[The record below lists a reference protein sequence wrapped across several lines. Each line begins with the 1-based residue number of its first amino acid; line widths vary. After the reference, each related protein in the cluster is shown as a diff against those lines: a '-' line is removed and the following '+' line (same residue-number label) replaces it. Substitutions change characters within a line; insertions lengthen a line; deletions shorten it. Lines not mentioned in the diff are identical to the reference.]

1 MKVLIATTYIYKK
14 EWPEFT
20 RNRTGF
26 GIMVNDIF
34 ESVSEEADT
43 YLLSQVITEG
53 HGNVLKHT
61 WGDVFRNAR
70 IKDWGKGFKYF
81 FGYQQGLK
89 SRIKYFY
96 YALNSGSI
104 RKAIRTIKPDV
115 VHIQGIGAQIKPF
128 IDVCEEEK
136 VPYIV
141 TLHGLIGL
149 DETVQAAAWDKQ
161 MEKDFLIEADKKG
174 IPVTVIST
182 GMKRRIEKNYLGH
195 EASNITVVCNGTR
208 IPFDEK
214 LIGLEQI
221 DLRKEFGLT
230 DEKII
235 VAIGSLCERKNQ
247 IQTVRAMKRVKTPC
261 HLFLCGGDAS
271 NGAIQKAVEEAGLN
285 DRVHLLGFLPRE
297 KVDQVLGQA
306 DLNVVASKDEGFG
319 LSIIE
324 AYCHGIPTVT
334 FADLDAVPDLFDDRA
349 MVTVGDRN
357 DKALATGIENGLDK
371 AWDRGWIREFAKTFS
386 LQKLAEQYKSE
397 YRDALT
403 GGGVMSIA
411 KTCDYLTIQRMLGY
425 KVLAYIGNISDNK
438 NQIELVR
445 LMPELKDKKILA
457 VLVGREMDEG
467 RVRQYVAENEIE
479 DVVLAGFC
487 SEMDSIW
494 INTDMNVFLSKNDGF
509 GLSIIEGYMRGV
521 PSVMNQNLDAY
532 EDVSLD
538 NALIATRIGDKG
550 SIIRA
555 IEGAV
560 QKTFEK
566 KRIMK
571 DSVVFSVREMA
582 NQYTEQYQKAI

>member
-34 ESVSEEADT
+34 ESVSEEADA

-53 HGNVLKHT
+53 HGKVLKHT
-61 WGDVFRNAR
+61 WGDVLGNAR
-70 IKDWGKGFKYF
+70 LKDWAKGVKYF
-81 FGYQQGLK
+81 CGYKQALK
-89 SRIKYFY
+89 SRVKYFY

-104 RKAIRTIKPDV
+104 RRMIRTIKPDV
-115 VHIQGIGAQIKPF
+115 VHVQGIGMQIKPF

-136 VPYIV
+136 IPYIV

-149 DETVQAAAWDKQ
+149 DETVQAASWDKQ

-182 GMKRRIEKNYLGH
+182 GMKRRIERNYLGH
-195 EASNITVVCNGTR
+195 EAKNIRVVCNGTR

-214 LIGLEQI
+214 TISLDQL
-221 DLRKEFGLT
+221 DLRKEYELT
-230 DEKII
+230 DKKIL
-235 VAIGSLCERKNQ
+235 VAIGSLCGRKNQ
-247 IQTVRAMKRVKTPC
+247 IQIVRAMGMVKTPC

-271 NGAIQKAVEEAGLN
+271 NGAVQKAVDEAGLS
-285 DRVHLLGFLPRE
+285 DRIHLLGFLPRE
-297 KVDQVLGQA
+297 MVDQVLEQA

-324 AYCHGIPTVT
+324 AYSHGVPTVT
-334 FADLDAVPDLFDDRA
+334 FADLDAVPDLFDERA
-349 MVTVGDRN
+349 MVMVEERN
-357 DKALATGIENGLDK
+357 KDALADGIEKGLNKSWDK
-371 AWDRGWIREFAKTFS
+371 AWIREYANTFS
-386 LQKLAEQYKSE
+386 LEKLAEQYKTE
-397 YRDALT
+397 YRHILS
-403 GGGVMSIA
+403 GGGYTSIA
-411 KTCDYLTIQRMLGY
+411 KTCDYLAVQRMLGY
-425 KVLAYIGNISDNK
+425 KVLSYIGNFTDNK

-467 RVRQYVAENEIE
+467 RVRQYVLENEIE

-494 INTDMNVFLSKNDGF
+494 MNTDLNVFLSKNDGF
-509 GLSIIEGYMRGV
+509 GLPIIEGYMRGIS
-521 PSVMNQNLDAY
+521 SVMYDDLDAV
-532 EDVSLD
+532 EDVREAD
-538 NALIATRIGDKG
+538 LIVIQRDTEELCKVLA
-550 SIIRA
+550 A
-555 IEGAV
+555 AN
-560 QKTFEK
+560 EK
-566 KRIMK
+566 KKEKHLMR
-571 DSVVFSVREMA
+571 RA
-582 NQYTEQYQKAI
+582 LQYSIDQMRRNYFAVYCRTVER